1 MFNRIVL
8 IGRLTRDPES
18 KNTQTGKA
26 YATFSIAVDKG
37 RKPTDPNEP
46 SADFFN
52 IKVWGPTVE
61 FVTTYLTKG
70 RLVAVDGRIES
81 RKYTDKEGTPREVW
95 EVSADNVKSL
105 ERPRDDDRP
114 GSLAQRPATRT
125 ASRQTS
131 KSQKEEYDPF
141 QDD

>member
-18 KNTQTGKA
+18 KSTQTGKA

-46 SADFFN
+46 TADFFN
-52 IKVWGPTVE
+52 VKVWGNTVE

-81 RKYTDKEGTPREVW
+81 RKYTDKDGVSREVW
-95 EVSADNVKSL
+95 EVTADNVKSL
-105 ERPRDDDRP
+105 ERPRDD
-114 GSLAQRPATRT
+114 GEGAAKPATRA
-125 ASRQTS
+125 ASRRTTE
-131 KSQKEEYDPF
+131 SQKEEYDPF

>member
-52 IKVWGPTVE
+52 VKVWGQTVE

-105 ERPRDDDRP
+105 ERPRDD
-114 GSLAQRPATRT
+114 GEGAAKPATRT
-125 ASRQTS
+125 AVKS
-131 KSQKEEYDPF
+131 KPAVKPEYDPF
-141 QDD
+141 EDD